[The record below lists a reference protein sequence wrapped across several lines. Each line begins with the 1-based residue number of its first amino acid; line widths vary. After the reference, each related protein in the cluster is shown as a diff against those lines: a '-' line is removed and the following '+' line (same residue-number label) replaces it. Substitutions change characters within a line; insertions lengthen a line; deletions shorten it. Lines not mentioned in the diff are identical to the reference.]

1 MMVNEVGN
9 SDWNGEGIISMRG
22 AALRP
27 ISSTLGTTTTTTH
40 APSQQCSF
48 RRRLSHVRT
57 QEAPVTHSHGRPVG
71 RA

>member
-9 SDWNGEGIISMRG
+9 SEWNGEGIIPMRG

-27 ISSTLGTTTTTTH
+27 ISSTLGTTTTTTTH
-40 APSQQCSF
+40 APSQHRSF

-57 QEAPVTHSHGRPVG
+57 QEAPVAHSHGR
-71 RA
+71 A

>member
-9 SDWNGEGIISMRG
+9 SEWNGEGIISMRG

-27 ISSTLGTTTTTTH
+27 ITTTTTH
-40 APSQQCSF
+40 APSQHRSF

-57 QEAPVTHSHGRPVG
+57 QEAPVAHSHGR
-71 RA
+71 A